1 MASCPGRPNE
11 ITFSESVPDN
21 TFVTNS
27 PLSRLSDWKRRSN
40 GRSPPRKMQRVNRRL
55 SQMKPKIRY
64 A

>member
-1 MASCPGRPNE
+1 M
-11 ITFSESVPDN
+11 PDN

-27 PLSRLSDWKRRSN
+27 PLSRLSDWKRRSSV
-40 GRSPPRKMQRVNRRL
+40 RSPPRKMQRVNRRL